1 MSRNTKF
8 ARLTKHSIGIL
19 LTIVCLVVFFQQVEL
34 DKILHALSNF
44 NYTYLIY
51 GILFLGIGYASRIF
65 RWSIMLKSTGSAAG
79 FAVCCAP
86 FLGSITLNNI
96 LPFRI
101 GDIVRALVF
110 PASMGITK
118 AVATSSLIV
127 ERLID
132 LITLLACFAIGLFA
146 IEETLIPLQLK
157 ISAIILAV
165 TGFSALLGIFFF
177 SDYLGNH
184 FHKKAGMSESQR
196 MTGIFS
202 LVRDVLRSF
211 NSMSRPKILFIMIT
225 ISAVVWIGEA
235 GLFYFVLQ
243 GMDFESVPIEA
254 LLVMSV
260 ATLSTL
266 LPSSPGYVGT
276 FHLAV
281 FTAISLLG
289 GTALEA
295 GSYAIIV
302 HLALWLPTTLVGAL
316 AIWMYPKLFRAAK
329 TNLKTLKKRI

>member
-1 MSRNTKF
+1 MNRNAEL
-8 ARLTKHSIGIL
+8 ARLTKHSIGIII
-19 LTIVCLVVFFQQVEL
+19 TIICLVVFFGQIEL

-44 NYTYLIY
+44 NYTYLIF

-65 RWSIMLKSTGSAAG
+65 RWSIMLKSTGSEAG

-118 AVATSSLIV
+118 PIAMSSLII

-146 IEETLIPLQLK
+146 IEGILIPMQFK
-157 ISAIILAV
+157 NFAITLAV
-165 TGFSALLGIFFF
+165 TGLSALFGVFFF
-177 SDYLGNH
+177 SDVLGDF
-184 FHKKAGMSESQR
+184 FHKKACTTQSQS
-196 MTGIFS
+196 MAGICS
-202 LVRDVLRSF
+202 SARDLLLNF
-211 NSMSRPKILFIMIT
+211 NSMSRPKILFNLIA
-225 ISAVVWIGEA
+225 ISAAVWIGEA

-243 GMDFESVPIEA
+243 GMYFESVPIEA

-266 LPSSPGYVGT
+266 LPCSPGYVGT

-281 FTAISLLG
+281 FTSVSLIG

-302 HLALWLPTTLVGAL
+302 HLALWLPTTLAGAL
-316 AIWMYPKLFRAAK
+316 AIWVYPELFRSAK
-329 TNLKTLKKRI
+329 INLKTAKKRI